1 MIDACQRRCVTRCR
15 RVGASGALGT
25 LAAQPLTAEQDR
37 QLSPATT
44 LIVGSCLWPDV
55 RKLLVFLGLK
65 GLPYRI
71 DPIVPFHDNDDF
83 AHISPLW
90 RVPVLIDD
98 QVKLA
103 DSSVIC
109 AYRSHGI
116 AMRCAPPVRRS
127 ASRASARRCRA
138 AA

>member
-15 RVGASGALGT
+15 RVGASGVLGT
-25 LAAQPLTAEQDR
+25 LATQPLTAEQDR
-37 QLSPATT
+37 QPSPATPLT
-44 LIVGSCLWPDV
+44 VGSCLSPYVPKVLV
-55 RKLLVFLGLK
+55 RLAPK

-71 DPIVPFHDNDDF
+71 DPIVAFYDSDDF
-83 AHISPLW
+83 ARISPLR

-103 DSSVIC
+103 ASSVIC

-127 ASRASARRCRA
+127 ASRASARRCGA